1 MALILVAITII
12 YVLDFNRLTL
22 LIINPTLTIITL
34 ILIILPLIIL
44 ILTIITLLT
53 ITTITTLPIIILIN
67 FLRCPTLQTDPHA
80 SFNPQ

>member
-22 LIINPTLTIITL
+22 LIINPTLTIITP
-34 ILIILPLIIL
+34 ILIILPPTILII
-44 ILTIITLLT
+44 ILTPLLIITTLP
-53 ITTITTLPIIILIN
+53 LPIIILIN